1 MITLHITSCSLLPSS
16 VVTYLQ
22 DYLPPAL
29 WNRQAVFL

>member
-1 MITLHITSCSLLPSS
+1 MITLRITSSLLLPSS

-29 WNRQAVFL
+29 WNRQAGFL